1 MPKFPSMEWAEALK
15 EVINSDPEIREAGK
29 DLEADAVLV
38 IEPGGGLKERFIVYV
53 KGSGGVIEEV
63 RQLQSPDEVPAKFVT
78 SAEYPVWKSIIKGEL
93 DGVKAL
99 LMGKIKL
106 KGDMKEVIKR
116 AKDQQLMMKALSKV
130 KTEFVD
136 E

>member
-1 MPKFPSMEWAEALK
+1 MPRFPSMEWGEALK

-29 DLEADAVLV
+29 DFEADAVLV
-38 IEPGGGLKERFIVYV
+38 IEPAGGLKERFIVYV
-53 KGSGGVIEEV
+53 KGSNGIVQEV
-63 RQLQSPDEVPAKFVT
+63 RQLSSPDEVPAKFVVSSDYLT
-78 SAEYPVWKSIIKGEL
+78 WKSIIKGEL

-106 KGDMKEVIKR
+106 KGDMKEVMKR

>member
-29 DLEADAVLV
+29 DFEADAVLIV
-38 IEPGGGLKERFIVYV
+38 EPAGGLKERFIVYV
-53 KGSGGVIEEV
+53 KGSGGVIQEV
-63 RQLQSPDEVPAKFVT
+63 RQLKSPDEVPAKFVT
-78 SAEYPVWKSIIKGEL
+78 SADYLTWKSIIKGEL

-99 LMGKIKL
+99 LMGKVKL
-106 KGDMKEVIKR
+106 KGDMKEVMKR

-130 KTEFVD
+130 QTEFID
-136 E
+136 G